1 MKSAARN
8 CLPAVI
14 LAICSQSAWAIYG
27 PSLARTDTFTAVRA
41 CREGNFD
48 RGQDIAAAM
57 QTGQPEDAL
66 RVLPDTLRQ
75 WKATPTTSELYPARA
90 FCVHELVPAALPAAG
105 FPNSDPQ
112 VWRQTTPLVT
122 HFQEVGIEYFYYG
135 PDAQWTLR
143 KDPVD
148 LNDLASRHL
157 SSRWGRQAFLMMTQ
171 MGWSNGGCAE
181 GPDQFREVIKH
192 SETFLAEYPGS
203 EVSNDVRLET
213 AKAYGTWWHV
223 SRLTPQTGGPDNPAS
238 YLEGSREARRK
249 AIELYQ
255 NYLSTRK
262 TDDKD
267 VERRL
272 KSLEANALDPRQ
284 RDYDYWCPDY
294 ED

>member
-1 MKSAARN
+1 MKLAARN
-8 CLPAVI
+8 CLPVLI
-14 LAICSQSAWAIYG
+14 LAICSQTAWAIYG
-27 PSLARTDTFTAVRA
+27 PSLARTDASTAVLA

-48 RGQDIAAAM
+48 RGQDISVAM
-57 QTGQPEDAL
+57 QTGKPEDAL
-66 RVLPDTLRQ
+66 RVLPDTLKQ

-90 FCVHELVPAALPAAG
+90 FCVHELVPASLPAKG
-105 FPNSDPQ
+105 FPGPDPQ
-112 VWRQTTPLVT
+112 VWRQVTPLVSQ
-122 HFQEVGIEYFYYG
+122 FQGLGIEYFYYD

-143 KDPVD
+143 EDPVD
-148 LNDLASRHL
+148 LNDLAARYL
-157 SSRWGRQAFLMMTQ
+157 SSRWGRKAFLMMTGL
-171 MGWSNGGCAE
+171 GWSRGACSE

-192 SETFLAEYPGS
+192 SEAFLAQYPDS
-203 EVSNDVRLET
+203 EVSDDIRLET

-223 SRLTPQTGGPDNPAS
+223 SRLTGQAGGPDDPAS
-238 YLEGSREARRK
+238 YIDGSLEARRK

-255 NYLSTRK
+255 DYLSSRK

-272 KSLEANALDPRQ
+272 KSLEDDSLDPRK